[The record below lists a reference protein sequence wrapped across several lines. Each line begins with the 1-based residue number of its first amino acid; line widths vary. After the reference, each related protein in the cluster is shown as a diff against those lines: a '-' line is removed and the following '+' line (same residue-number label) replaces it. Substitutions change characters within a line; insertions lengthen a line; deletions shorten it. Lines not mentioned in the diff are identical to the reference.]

1 MFCHAHD
8 PLSLASVLLMV
19 DSYHVPNQEMEMTV
33 TDDRSTTHGALVITM
48 PAISLSKVYYS
59 TTTNNL
65 RTITTSI

>member
-33 TDDRSTTHGALVITM
+33 TDDRSTTHRGFGDYNAGHFSFQNIVQYDDEQ
-48 PAISLSKVYYS
+48 S
-59 TTTNNL
+59 
-65 RTITTSI
+65 TITTSI